1 VDVII
6 PHANTRD
13 LEELPQEVRDAIR
26 FHPVK
31 TMDEVLKLALRG
43 ASPDVAA
50 QRTRKRP
57 RSQPVAAV
65 SAH

>member
-1 VDVII
+1 VII
-6 PHANTRD
+6 PHANLRE
-13 LEELPQEVRDAIR
+13 LEELPQEVRDSIN

-43 ASPDVAA
+43 ATVAVPVQRRSRKA
-50 QRTRKRP
+50 QRNGAE
-57 RSQPVAAV
+57 AAV

>member
-1 VDVII
+1 
-6 PHANTRD
+6 
-13 LEELPQEVRDAIR
+13 VRDSIN

-43 ASPDVAA
+43 ATVAVPVQRRSRKA
-50 QRTRKRP
+50 QRNGAE
-57 RSQPVAAV
+57 AAV